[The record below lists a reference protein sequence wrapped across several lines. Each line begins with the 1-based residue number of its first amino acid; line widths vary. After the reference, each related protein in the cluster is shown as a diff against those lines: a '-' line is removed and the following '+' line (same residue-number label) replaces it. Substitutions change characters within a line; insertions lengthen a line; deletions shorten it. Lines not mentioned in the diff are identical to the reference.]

1 MPGVPIATELK
12 LLVDSGLSP
21 SQALAAA
28 TSDPAEYYGL
38 ARIGWIEAGYPAD
51 FIVLADNALESI
63 EALENPVGV
72 FTRRVWHDAK
82 ALAVFA
88 EQARRAARGDY

>member
-1 MPGVPIATELK
+1 
-12 LLVDSGLSP
+12 
-21 SQALAAA
+21 
-28 TSDPAEYYGL
+28 
-38 ARIGWIEAGYPAD
+38 
-51 FIVLADNALESI
+51 VLADNALESI